1 MKTKL
6 FFLAFFSVSFILS
19 NCSKDEQPVVSKVTY
34 NKDAKAVFVSNC
46 TPCHVAGG
54 ANPNKWD
61 DYTTAKT
68 KIDAILDRVN
78 RDVAADGHMPKNGPK
93 LPAATINILTQ
104 WKADGLLEN

>member
-6 FFLAFFSVSFILS
+6 SFLALFSVILILTS
-19 NCSKDEQPVVSKVTY
+19 CSKDEQPVVSKVTY

-46 TPCHVAGG
+46 SPCHMAGG

-61 DYTTAKT
+61 DYNTAKT

-78 RDVAADGHMPKNGPK
+78 RDVAAAGHMPKGGPK
-93 LPAATINILTQ
+93 LPAATIDILTQ